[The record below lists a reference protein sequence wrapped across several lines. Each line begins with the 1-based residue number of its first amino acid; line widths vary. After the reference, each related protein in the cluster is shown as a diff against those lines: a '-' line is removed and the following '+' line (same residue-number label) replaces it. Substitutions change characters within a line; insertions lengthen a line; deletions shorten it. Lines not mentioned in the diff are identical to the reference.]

1 MLTGT
6 HIAYYNICHR
16 KLWLFS
22 NGINMEHNS
31 ELVEQ
36 GKVIAETTYLD
47 RSRKYTELALDGIKI
62 DFYDAENAVVH
73 EVKKSDKVE
82 KAHISQVKYYLYVLY
97 KHGILEPSAIL
108 EYPKLKQ
115 REWVD
120 WSDGIVDEVEGWI
133 AESKKIMEMKDCPRA
148 INKPL
153 CKNCSYYE
161 LCYIDEE

>member
-6 HIAYYNICHR
+6 HIAYYSICHR

-47 RSRKYTELALDGIKI
+47 RARKYTELALDGIKI

-82 KAHISQVKYYLYVLY
+82 KAHISQVKYYLYVLH

-133 AESKKIMEMKDCPRA
+133 AESMIVMEMKDCPRA